1 MKLLKK
7 IQYNSPVVLTFAAVS
22 LVALIL
28 NYLTRGASNRIL
40 FSVYR
45 SSFLNPLTYIRLVG
59 HVLGHSS
66 YQHYMN
72 NMLMFLVIGPVLEE
86 KYGSISLLR
95 AILITA
101 VISGLVQM
109 AFFPGSAILGASGI
123 VFMMI
128 VMSSL
133 AGMQE
138 GRIPLTLI
146 LVLLF
151 YIGGEIIN
159 GLFQQDNISQM
170 AHILGGICG
179 AAIGFALERRRA
191 GKPTNPL

>member
-1 MKLLKK
+1 MRFLKK
-7 IQYNSPVVLTFAAVS
+7 IQYNSPVVLTFAAIS

-28 NYLTRGASNRIL
+28 GYLTGGASNMAL

-45 SSFLNPLTYIRLVG
+45 ASFLNPLTYIRLIG
-59 HVLGHSS
+59 HVLGHAN

-72 NMLMFLVIGPVLEE
+72 NMLMILVIGPVLEE
-86 KYGSISLLR
+86 KYGSVSLLR

-101 VISGLVQM
+101 VISGLIQM
-109 AFFPGSAILGASGI
+109 AIFPGSAIMGASGI

-133 AGMQE
+133 SGMEE

-146 LVLLF
+146 LVMIF
-151 YIGGEIIN
+151 YIGGEIVN
-159 GLFQQDNISQM
+159 GLFQEDNVSQM
-170 AHILGGICG
+170 AHIIGGLCG
-179 AAIGFALERRRA
+179 AFLGMSMRR
-191 GKPTNPL
+191 

>member
-1 MKLLKK
+1 MRFLKK
-7 IQYNSPVVLTFAAVS
+7 IQYNSPVVLTFAAIS

-28 NYLTRGASNRIL
+28 GYLTGGASNMAL

-45 SSFLNPLTYIRLVG
+45 ASFLNPLTYIRLIG
-59 HVLGHSS
+59 HVLGHAN

-72 NMLMFLVIGPVLEE
+72 NMLMILVIGPVLEE
-86 KYGSISLLR
+86 KYGSVSLLR

-101 VISGLVQM
+101 VISGLIQM
-109 AFFPGSAILGASGI
+109 AIFPGSAIMGASGI

-133 AGMQE
+133 SGMEE

-146 LVLLF
+146 LVMIF
-151 YIGGEIIN
+151 YIGGEIVN
-159 GLFQQDNISQM
+159 GLFQEDNVSQM
-170 AHILGGICG
+170 AHIIGGLCG
-179 AAIGFALERRRA
+179 AAIGFALERRRSR
-191 GKPTNPL
+191 KPAAEL